1 MSKSKPKRSG
11 GPPPR
16 PVSSPPTGVPL
27 AQAPFEFWDFL
38 FPGSEEPALFISK
51 ALVKRMWG
59 VGSGPT
65 HALDPIAAPSL
76 PGAFD
81 LQVRVEGLDVTMLV
95 PDINPEP
102 RSLFNH
108 WLGAEYNPRW
118 RQENPIDAF
127 LRGRPDRIDQEDLR
141 RLFLFVV
148 DEISRKISNTLR
160 LALENGQLVASG
172 LESNSL
178 TAERHDIP
186 PARLQHATIS
196 IRSGVVSGPL
206 LAQQIDVRVRRA
218 IPVPV
223 ERSGGPSFAADDAI
237 LIEEMHELRNSGAA
251 KSVLEAASRVASKAR
266 SLGSEESVIE
276 RLRKAYGTKYPTRP
290 RR

>member
-1 MSKSKPKRSG
+1 MPKSKSKPSGPKR
-11 GPPPR
+11 PR

-27 AQAPFEFWDFL
+27 TQAPFEFWDVL
-38 FPGSEEPALFISK
+38 FPGCEEPALFISK
-51 ALVKRMWG
+51 ALVQRMWG
-59 VGSGPT
+59 SESGPA
-65 HALDPIAAPSL
+65 HAPDPIAAPSL
-76 PGAFD
+76 VGAVD
-81 LQVRVEGLDVTMLV
+81 LQVRFEGLDVTMLV
-95 PDINPEP
+95 PDMNPEP

-118 RQENPIDAF
+118 RHENPIDAF

-186 PARLQHATIS
+186 PPRLQHATIS

-223 ERSGGPSFAADDAI
+223 DRSGGQSFAADDAI
-237 LIEEMHELRNSGAA
+237 LIEEMHQLRNSGDA
-251 KSVLEAASRVASKAR
+251 KSVLAAATIVAPKAKR
-266 SLGSEESVIE
+266 LGELPSAVE
-276 RLRKAYGTKYPTRP
+276 RLRKAYAAKYPTRP
-290 RR
+290 KR